1 LKSNGGNNIMWERN
15 DGISESHILQ
25 NQFTAYLVTAIR
37 RRKIQYMRSKIQ
49 IHQCEI
55 SLEIQ
60 EHLMSLLTEPDMHDN
75 LPLLE
80 QLENMK
86 LREAMEQTKER
97 DLHIFLLKA
106 LEGRS
111 LAEIAAK
118 LGIGYNTAASVYYR
132 MIERLK
138 KELGGE
144 KE

>member
-1 LKSNGGNNIMWERN
+1 MWERN
-15 DGISESHILQ
+15 DGTNDSNILQ

-37 RRKIQYMRSKIQ
+37 RRKIQYMRSKIKIQ
-49 IHQCEI
+49 QYEL

-60 EHLMSLLTEPDMHDN
+60 EHLMSSLTESDMDIN
-75 LPLLE
+75 LTLFE
-80 QLENMK
+80 QFENIK
-86 LREAMEQTKER
+86 LRECLEQTKER
-97 DLHIFLLKA
+97 DLHIFLAKA

-111 LAEIAAK
+111 LAEIATE
-118 LGIGYNTAASVYYR
+118 LGIGYNTVASVYYR